1 MSYRFSIDEGTILGS
16 PAITADIR
24 VLGAPSEDTQL
35 AARLWEVNP
44 PSAGQAGQQ
53 RLISRALYR
62 PRGGPLTPERQTF
75 ELQGTGWRLPAGR
88 ELKLELLGSD
98 PPFGRPSN
106 TPFELE
112 ITNLELDL
120 PIAD

>member
-1 MSYRFSIDEGTILGS
+1 MSNRFGIDEGTILGS

-24 VLGAPSEDTQL
+24 VLGARSDDTQL
-35 AARLWEVNP
+35 AARLWEVDP
-44 PSAGQAGQQ
+44 VAGQQ

-106 TPFELE
+106 APFELE

-120 PIAD
+120 PLVD